1 MPTKD
6 ILLACKVLGY
16 LRVHVYLWFRL
27 CGTSKNSGSTDRPLT
42 LLSPRGAEGP
52 HGPSRTQAKRRGL
65 AGIRCH
71 AREVNDLFT
80 NTRLS
85 PARIRLPFN
94 AYTHDDDQAKP
105 VTMRVTEII
114 IDVCCIPLPQLKYS

>member
-1 MPTKD
+1 M
-6 ILLACKVLGY
+6 
-16 LRVHVYLWFRL
+16 
-27 CGTSKNSGSTDRPLT
+27 
-42 LLSPRGAEGP
+42 RGG
-52 HGPSRTQAKRRGL
+52 HGL

-80 NTRLS
+80 NTRLC

-94 AYTHDDDQAKP
+94 AYTHDDDRAKS

-114 IDVCCIPLPQLKYS
+114 IDVCLIPLPHLREFVTNNLAGLQVVCPAHRDIRMVNNMPTQLNDDR